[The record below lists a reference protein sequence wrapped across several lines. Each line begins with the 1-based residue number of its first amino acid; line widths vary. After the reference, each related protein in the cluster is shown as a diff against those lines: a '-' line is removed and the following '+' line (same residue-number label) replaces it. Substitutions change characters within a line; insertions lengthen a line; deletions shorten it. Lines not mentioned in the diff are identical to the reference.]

1 MSAVIDFQND
11 LKETTLQLLNLH
23 GVRYKKKDDLPHL
36 LIKLYTF
43 LNKYIAPQ
51 VRRVSYSKELIS
63 KVSTLPEATQQALSK
78 MEQWVSIGV
87 DVNAFQSR
95 GLYGEGSRD
104 YQNAFYEM
112 VHLHLSAKKDDVTPV
127 LVKGR
132 FAKPSDYLLF
142 AIFKQGEAF
151 FVDVV
156 QHPQALSK
164 KNPRVITWTTSD
176 LLKILEKNWPS
187 LVEPMRIPG
196 LSGSN
201 SKGEGIKLTD
211 EDVAELTVN
220 GVSTFIEGNHGI
232 YMPKMGIA
240 SSGDNTM
247 AVISAQKEIRNAF
260 ISQEHFTKHEDEIR
274 TIFVTQLSAANIAI
288 PQEFD
293 FHYDYIPELKNH
305 FIVDRN
311 TGAAFD
317 VFSGDLYTPI

>member
-11 LKETTLQLLNLH
+11 LKETTLQFLN
-23 GVRYKKKDDLPHL
+23 KKKDDLPHL

-201 SKGEGIKLTD
+201 SKKGALLDMIRPSSITLGCAAEAEFEKSVKKHCEEEGIPLYKMQKDTSQYRLYK
-211 EDVAELTVN
+211 VAL
-220 GVSTFIEGNHGI
+220 
-232 YMPKMGIA
+232 
-240 SSGDNTM
+240 
-247 AVISAQKEIRNAF
+247 
-260 ISQEHFTKHEDEIR
+260 
-274 TIFVTQLSAANIAI
+274 L
-288 PQEFD
+288 EFD
-293 FHYDYIPELKNH
+293 K
-305 FIVDRN
+305 
-311 TGAAFD
+311 
-317 VFSGDLYTPI
+317 